1 MAGELVPEEYSKR
14 TETIGDYP
22 VTITFYRLGSTYNAK
37 AEVPVPGAGARI
49 ASTEDSTRAAA
60 EETVLAEARRL
71 LAVKS

>member
-60 EETVLAEARRL
+60 EETVLAESRRL

>member
-1 MAGELVPEEYSKR
+1 MAGELIPEEYSKR
-14 TETIGDYP
+14 TETVGDYP

-60 EETVLAEARRL
+60 EETVLAEVRRL